1 MDKDELE
8 LFKQAIRDGVSN
20 RFDKMAAECSEEIA
34 YSDRHMLAMQTI
46 VYGKASKERSM
57 SPRMRRIIAILIAA
71 ALLLTSCGIIF
82 RNEIREIFEDFF
94 VMVTYK
100 EDNSQG
106 SEIEDVYQLSYVP
119 EGYYL
124 ESETITLLSARYRY
138 KNNQGD
144 YLRFEQRLLD
154 SSDFYVDNEEGYS
167 RINEVTDYEVYYR
180 YTNENHVYVWND
192 NKYSIKLKS
201 SVELPILEIRMIL
214 NGITTK

>member
-1 MDKDELE
+1 MDKDKLE

-94 VMVTYK
+94 VMVTYR
-100 EDNSQG
+100 EDRSQG
-106 SEIEDVYQLSYVP
+106 NEIEYVYQLSYVP

-124 ESETITLLSARYRY
+124 ESETITLLCTQYKY

-167 RINEVTDYEVYYR
+167 RINEITDYAVYYR
-180 YTNENHVYVWND
+180 YTNKNHLYVWND
-192 NKYSIKLKS
+192 SKHSMCIKSTAKLS
-201 SVELPILEIRMIL
+201 ASEILSIL
-214 NGITTK
+214 NGITIK